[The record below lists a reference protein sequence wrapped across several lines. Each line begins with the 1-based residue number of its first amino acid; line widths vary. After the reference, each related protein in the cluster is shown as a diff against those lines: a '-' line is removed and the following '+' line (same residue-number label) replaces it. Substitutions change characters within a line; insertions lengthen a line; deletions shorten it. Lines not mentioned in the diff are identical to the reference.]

1 MGKHKKAKRAA
12 QTEVKAKAASSEY
25 DLIDALGAAGWAE
38 ADESLAEAM
47 AGFSE
52 LELSAKILATDAG
65 GLRRRAD
72 RIEAQ
77 LVLLRQSLGQ
87 AARARGL
94 SRFGEIGALET
105 YDPARHLL
113 RAAAKKPPAH
123 VRVLASG
130 VARGAGAAQQILVK
144 AAAEAA
150 PKSAGD
156 APAKASAKARGGK

>member
-1 MGKHKKAKRAA
+1 VGKNKKAKRA
-12 QTEVKAKAASSEY
+12 AKAASSEY

-38 ADESLAEAM
+38 ADESLAEAL

-52 LELSAKILATDAG
+52 LELSAKILAADAG

-87 AARARGL
+87 LARARGL
-94 SRFGEIGALET
+94 SRFGEVGALEP
-105 YDPARHLL
+105 YDPARHQL
-113 RAAAKKPPAH
+113 RAAAKKTPAQ

-130 VARGAGAAQQILVK
+130 VARGAAQQILVK

-156 APAKASAKARGGK
+156 APAKTSAKASTRARSGK